1 MFVQLTRG
9 LAMHAAKQ
17 KLPSPP
23 REGLLPIRT
32 VSILTGVNAVTIR
45 AWERR
50 YGLITPQRTPKG
62 HRLYTHQDV
71 EHIKQIVELLKQG
84 ISVGHV
90 KPLLDQTPGEA
101 SVQPATD
108 SGDIWKQYLDSMLDA
123 IERFDEPALDSSYN
137 DALSLYPVDIVN
149 QRLTTPLLRLLGE
162 RWNLREAGIAEEHF
176 FTVYLRN
183 KLGTRIHHM
192 NQRSHAPLLL
202 LACLPGELHEI
213 GLLFFALSAV
223 SNGYRVLILGA
234 NTPLQ
239 QIPAVLERKSC
250 AGIVLSSS
258 AKPARGVIDSGLPE
272 LASRIPVPVF
282 VGGKAAVT
290 YREAL
295 EDSGII
301 CLGEDIAQG
310 IQRVTETLKAAGSR

>member
-1 MFVQLTRG
+1 MQSATT
-9 LAMHAAKQ
+9 
-17 KLPSPP
+17 KLPQPP

-71 EHIKQIVELLKQG
+71 EHIKQIVDLLKQG

-90 KPLLDQTPGEA
+90 KPLLDQSPDDA
-101 SVQPATD
+101 STQPATD
-108 SGDIWKQYLDSMLDA
+108 DGDSWKHYQDSMLDA
-123 IERFDEPALDSSYN
+123 IEKFDEPALDSSYN

-162 RWNLREAGIAEEHF
+162 RWSLREAGVAEEHF
-176 FTVYLRN
+176 FSVYLRN

-192 NQRSHAPLLL
+192 NQRSHAPVLL

-213 GLLFFALSAV
+213 GLLFFALSAI

-239 QIPAVLERKSC
+239 QIPAVLERKPC
-250 AGIVLSSS
+250 AGVILSSS

-272 LASRIPVPVF
+272 LASHISVPVF
-282 VGGKAAVT
+282 VGGKAAESH
-290 YREAL
+290 RKAL
-295 EDSGII
+295 EGSGII
-301 CLGEDIAQG
+301 CLGENITDGLQL
-310 IQRVTETLKAAGSR
+310 VNESLKSSGSH